1 MPTHT
6 EPSPRH
12 EQRDVSVRIMAYVVV
27 GLTLLTLGGMGVSW
41 WYLNRVEKEEQAAER
56 PVPPLAATLPQVPP
70 EPRLQVT
77 PSADLATVRVRE
89 DALLNTY
96 GWIDAKS
103 GLARIPIDRAIEVL
117 AERGLP
123 ARPEARPEPDRR
135 ARPQAQNEDKAKDK
149 P

>member
-6 EPSPRH
+6 EPTSKH
-12 EQRDVSVRIMAYVVV
+12 ELSDVSVRIMAYVVV

-56 PVPPLAATLPQVPP
+56 PLPPLAATLPQVPP

-77 PSADLATVRVRE
+77 PSADLATVRTRE
-89 DALLNTY
+89 DALLNSY

-103 GLARIPIDRAIEVL
+103 GLVRIPIDRAIEVL

-123 ARPEARPEPDRR
+123 TR
-135 ARPQAQNEDKAKDK
+135 APTQNEGNAKVK
-149 P
+149 R